1 MTKRKRGI
9 NGNYEFTIIPTVIKW
24 PASLNKPTFKQ
35 LQEAVGGLFQIMP
48 DCYVT
53 KPNIQVIINEEAL
66 LHGRAQNLQAL
77 EYCSYPIFGNVLI
90 LTGKQRLT

>member
-1 MTKRKRGI
+1 MT
-9 NGNYEFTIIPTVIKW
+9 NPTVTKW
-24 PASLNKPTFKQ
+24 PVKNTQPNLKQ

-48 DCYVT
+48 DCYVI
-53 KPNIQVIINEEAL
+53 KPNIQVIINEEGL
-66 LHGRAQNLQAL
+66 LHGFAQNLQAL

>member
-1 MTKRKRGI
+1 
-9 NGNYEFTIIPTVIKW
+9 
-24 PASLNKPTFKQ
+24 
-35 LQEAVGGLFQIMP
+35 MP

-66 LHGRAQNLQAL
+66 LHGLAQNLQAL

-90 LTGKQRLT
+90 LFFVIKSSESKSIWRTSLQ

>member
-1 MTKRKRGI
+1 MS
-9 NGNYEFTIIPTVIKW
+9 NPTVTKW
-24 PASLNKPTFKQ
+24 PVKNTQPNLKQ
-35 LQEAVGGLFQIMP
+35 LQEAVGGLFEIMP

-53 KPNIQVIINEEAL
+53 KPNIQVIINEEGL
-66 LHGRAQNLQAL
+66 IHGLAQNLQAL